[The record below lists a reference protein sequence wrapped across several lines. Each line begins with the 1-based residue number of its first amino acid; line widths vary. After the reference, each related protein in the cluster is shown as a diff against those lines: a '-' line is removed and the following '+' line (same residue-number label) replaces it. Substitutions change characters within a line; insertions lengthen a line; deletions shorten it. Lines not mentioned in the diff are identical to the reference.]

1 MYRPVGSEGPIRRV
15 AARPQLTYTPGRD
28 YVLEIIGDRGEM
40 SAGDLVR
47 ETGLS
52 MNQVRYRIK
61 PLLEAGLIEA
71 TAPKTSKLRKYRLV
85 RHG

>member
-1 MYRPVGSEGPIRRV
+1 M
-15 AARPQLTYTPGRD
+15 
-28 YVLEIIGDRGEM
+28 LEIIGDRGEM
-40 SAGDLVR
+40 SASDLVR

-71 TAPKTSKLRKYRLV
+71 TAPKTSRLRKYRLAQ
-85 RHG
+85 RR